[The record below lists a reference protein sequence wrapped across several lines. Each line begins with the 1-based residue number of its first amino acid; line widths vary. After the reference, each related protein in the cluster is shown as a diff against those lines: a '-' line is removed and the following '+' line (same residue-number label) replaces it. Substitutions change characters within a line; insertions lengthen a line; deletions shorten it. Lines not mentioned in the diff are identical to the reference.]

1 MQAFAEWVIFMSS
14 GISSALYHACD
25 AGSWCALSYSALQV
39 HDLFK
44 TSSLVLLFLRFWF
57 QVLTLLL
64 LLWFQFMDFWLS
76 FLAVVSTFVYL
87 TTFSETAKWTIHTAA
102 AIITALL
109 AERGATR
116 Y

>member
-76 FLAVVSTFVYL
+76 FLAVVSTIVFL
-87 TTFSETAKWTIHTAA
+87 TIPSKTAIRTIHIVA
-102 AIITALL
+102 AIISDC
-109 AERGATR
+109 
-116 Y
+116 

>member
-87 TTFSETAKWTIHTAA
+87 TIFSEIAKRTIYIVAVL
-102 AIITALL
+102 ISDCLKNKS
-109 AERGATR
+109 
-116 Y
+116 